1 MEVTKKLSVKL
12 KSPGYNE
19 IEVIFDTDEYY
30 ILDDLLEEHGFK
42 DYKVI
47 SWKLKRVIYIE

>member
-1 MEVTKKLSVKL
+1 MIVSKKLWVKL
-12 KSPGYNE
+12 KSPDYNK

-47 SWKLKRVIYIE
+47 NWKLKRVVYIE